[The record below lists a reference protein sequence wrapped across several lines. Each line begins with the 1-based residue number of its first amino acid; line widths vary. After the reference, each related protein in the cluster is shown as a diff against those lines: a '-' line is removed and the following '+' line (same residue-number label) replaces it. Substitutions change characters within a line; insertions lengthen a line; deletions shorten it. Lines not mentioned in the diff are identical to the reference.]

1 MNNSHPLE
9 IRVLLTESQIL
20 AGVARAFEQ
29 RFLAEQ
35 YFYWFPS
42 SVSSW
47 VDLCRSTEY
56 RNANRAM
63 ELLRRC
69 APQIR
74 DLWRHA
80 ETLCGIG
87 CGEGSKDAVLLE
99 TFPLNYVA
107 ADFSQPLLELALQT
121 ALASAARISA
131 TGYKLD
137 IFNDVHLHT
146 LCKAAQ
152 NSGAAIYSVL
162 GNTLGAFG
170 PREFPRRLRAS
181 MSDRDRA
188 LFDGEILS
196 PETLAGYDNPTNRRF
211 AFAPLTGVGITEADG
226 ELLFGLEE
234 ERDGL
239 AEVTKHFVARR
250 DLRINLGGAA
260 IEIGAGE
267 KLRMSSSVKYKSA
280 KVLRECVECAGFE
293 IEILETS
300 SDDRFVL
307 IGARPDHK

>member
-1 MNNSHPLE
+1 MDSSHPLE

-20 AGVARAFEQ
+20 AGVERAFEQ

-35 YFYWFPS
+35 YFYWFPA

-63 ELLRRC
+63 ELLRRS
-69 APQIR
+69 ALRVR
-74 DLWRHA
+74 DRWQHVQ
-80 ETLCGIG
+80 TLCGIG
-87 CGEGSKDAVLLE
+87 CGEGSKDAILLE
-99 TFPLNYVA
+99 AFPVNYLA
-107 ADFSQPLLELALQT
+107 ADFSQPLLELAMQT
-121 ALASAARISA
+121 ALATAAQIGV

-137 IFNDVHLHT
+137 VFNDAHLHT
-146 LCKAAQ
+146 LCEAAH

-170 PREFPRRLRAS
+170 AREFPGRLRGS

-196 PETLAGYDNPTNRRF
+196 SETLAGYDNPTNRRF
-211 AFAPLTGVGITEADG
+211 AFAPLIGVGITEADG
-226 ELLFGLEE
+226 ELLFDLEDG
-234 ERDGL
+234 RDGL
-239 AEVTKHFVARR
+239 AEVTKRFVARR

-267 KLRMSSSVKYKSA
+267 KLRMSSSIKYKSA
-280 KVLRECVECAGFE
+280 DVLRECVESAGFH
-293 IEILETS
+293 IEMLETS
-300 SDDRFVL
+300 SDGKFVL
-307 IGARPDHK
+307 IGARPK

>member
-20 AGVARAFEQ
+20 AGVERAFEQ

-42 SVSSW
+42 SVRSW
-47 VDLCRSTEY
+47 VHLCRSTEY

-63 ELLRRC
+63 KLLRRC

-74 DLWRHA
+74 NLWRHA
-80 ETLCGIG
+80 QTLCGIG

-99 TFPLNYVA
+99 TFPLSYIA
-107 ADFSQPLLELALQT
+107 ADFSQPLLELAMQA
-121 ALASAARISA
+121 ALAAGAQINT

-137 IFNDVHLHT
+137 IFNDAHLHT
-146 LCKAAQ
+146 LCEAAQ
-152 NSGAAIYSVL
+152 ISGATIYSVL

-170 PREFPRRLRAS
+170 PHEFPGRLRAS
-181 MSDRDRA
+181 MSDGDRV
-188 LFDGEILS
+188 LFDGEVLS
-196 PETLAGYDNPTNRRF
+196 SDTLAGYDNPTNRRF

-226 ELLFGLEE
+226 ELIFGLQDGRE
-234 ERDGL
+234 GL
-239 AEVTKHFVARR
+239 AEVTKYFVARR
-250 DLRINLGGAA
+250 DLRINLGGVA
-260 IEIGAGE
+260 IEIAAGE
-267 KLRMSSSVKYKSA
+267 RLRMSSSIKYGSA
-280 KVLRECVECAGFE
+280 KVLKECVESAGFE
-293 IEILETS
+293 IELLETS

-307 IGARPDHK
+307 IGAKPDHR